1 MASNERDDERTPIT
15 DEQIVVSRRAALRR
29 IGGAAA
35 AVAFGGIAAACGS
48 GGPGGAG
55 STERATASF
64 TKAGAA
70 GSDLDETRQADDKGD
85 QDVNRTADSK
95 ATDADVN
102 NFADGFDSDARN
114 ADLPG
119 TTTDSDPYDPA
130 GSGTDTDGFYA
141 DAIDGD
147 TARTADSKV
156 RDADTSRTAD
166 PKGDP
171 DTNTVNDPVGSQ
183 G

>member
-1 MASNERDDERTPIT
+1 MANNPRDDRAPIT
-15 DEQIVVSRRAALRR
+15 DDQIVVSRRAALRR

-35 AVAFGGIAAACGS
+35 AVAFGGIAAACS
-48 GGPGGAG
+48 PGGQGGSG

-95 ATDADVN
+95 ATDTDVN
-102 NFADGFDSDARN
+102 RFADPKDFDVTRF
-114 ADLPG
+114 ADPGGQGQGGPG
-119 TTTDSDPYDPA
+119 TTDADFTVSGDFKDSDFA
-130 GSGTDTDGFYA
+130 AS
-141 DAIDGD
+141 
-147 TARTADSKV
+147 ADSKV
-156 RDADTSRTAD
+156 RDADANRTAD
-166 PKGDP
+166 LKGDN